1 MSLLDTPSVHDA
13 RDETKEDMS
22 AKLAVAVFPLV
33 VIVGA
38 IFAYLNPTPMLGF
51 KPHLTN
57 LLMVIMFCMGLTLT
71 LPDISEVLRRPWPI
85 FLGVAAQY
93 IVMPASALM
102 VSKMLG
108 FGPELAIGLLLLGSV
123 PGGTAS
129 NVIAYL
135 AKGDV
140 ALSVAMTSVSTL
152 LSPLLTPVI
161 MLWLADA
168 ETQVNAGGMMIS
180 LVKTVLV
187 PVVGGLL
194 LRVIANRLVTAL
206 LPVLPWLSIIVIGI
220 VLMTV
225 VAVNSERL
233 ATVGLIVVVGVAIQ
247 NLVGFII
254 GYFAPKLLKQR
265 EAACRTT
272 SIEVATQN
280 SALASAMATQ
290 FFSAEAAIPGAVAAV
305 YANVSGAVYAAIV
318 RRRPMTD

>member
-13 RDETKEDMS
+13 QDATKEDMS

-33 VIVGA
+33 VLLGA
-38 IFAYLNPTPMLGF
+38 AFAYVNPTPMLGF

-71 LPDISEVLRRPWPI
+71 LPDIGTVVRRPWPI
-85 FLGVAAQY
+85 FLGVACQY
-93 IVMPASALM
+93 IVMPASAIL

-108 FGPELAIGLLLLGSV
+108 LSTELTIGLLLLGSV

-168 ETQVNAGGMMIS
+168 ETQVDASGMMLS

-187 PVVGGLL
+187 PVIGGLV
-194 LRVIANRLVTAL
+194 LRLVANRLVTAL
-206 LPVLPWLSIIVIGI
+206 LPVLPWLSILVIGI

-233 ATVGLIVVVGVAIQ
+233 ATVGLIVVLGVAIQ
-247 NLVGFII
+247 NLVGFIF
-254 GYFAPKLLKQR
+254 GYFSPKLIRQR

-272 SIEVATQN
+272 AIEVATQN

-290 FFSAEAAIPGAVAAV
+290 FFTPEAAIPGAVATV

-318 RRRPMTD
+318 RRRPITD